1 MERFDFLTYT
11 DKTRA
16 FGIGLILTLLA
27 VWAGKNATSGQ
38 DASETFA
45 VIGFLVGTVILV
57 MFALTWL
64 WAGSIRKHT
73 TD

>member
-16 FGIGLILTLLA
+16 FGIGLVLTVLA
-27 VWAGKNATSGQ
+27 VAAGSHTTAGREVTY
-38 DASETFA
+38 TLA
-45 VIGFLVGTVILV
+45 VIGFLVGSVILV